1 MKVFKVVGPYQ
12 LEAASLDGWELVQ
25 TIASSRADKISLQTP
40 IAVEGCNGN
49 NGSYPT
55 PGHVDTCYPREEVVQ
70 VHEPLFMVAKERD
83 VITREEQLKVEKREL
98 VEKMTALSLKSQ
110 NDDKDIEELKRQVKL
125 LDINLKD
132 KMERMA
138 LDTNK
143 LRKLEGDLAKVR
155 TAVGTKAYEEALK

>member
-1 MKVFKVVGPYQ
+1 MKVFKVVPHYG
-12 LEAASLDGWELVQ
+12 LEAATLDGWELVQ
-25 TIASSRADKISLQTP
+25 TIASSHADKVSLQTP
-40 IAVEGCNGN
+40 VAVDGCNGS
-49 NGSYPT
+49 NGSYGT
-55 PGHVDTCYPREEVVQ
+55 PGHVETGYPREEAVQ
-70 VHEPLFMVAKERD
+70 VHEPLFMLSKEREA
-83 VITREEQLKVEKREL
+83 ISREEQLKTEKREL